1 MLTSRGSTLLL
12 VVIGILAAAALL
24 PPTYGT
30 VWLPDRNA
38 GMGLLAMTVGL
49 WLLWEW
55 IGFTIRSRIVVRGL
69 KVERILRDDHGPV
82 ESLWA
87 GRSFQVDVS
96 VHLPEGLTLPYLV
109 LADRLPFG
117 VEKITGS
124 ERWQGSLEAG
134 QTVQWSYR
142 VRCQALGRVRFEG
155 VSVQLSD
162 LCGLF
167 YHATFASAP
176 AGYRVLPP
184 LTDIR
189 GKTARLKRHNLLPPP
204 GVHRHRRPGS
214 GSELLDLR
222 DYRPGDPPKTIA
234 WKVSARRDRLISK
247 EFESDVPVRCT
258 LFLDTSNSVRVGPPG
273 ENTLARLVEIG
284 TNVAQANSGARDLT
298 GLCLFDETTAT
309 PIRPARGSRHL
320 AGLLNR
326 LTDVAGLAPS
336 TGQASIETLLPLA
349 YSFARETY
357 PELLRTEVNRFPW
370 WLPWVFPQPL
380 YSRTRKRWVDYLEYG
395 HRFYWLAFAATVG
408 YCLYLFV
415 TGQIQTAIFLFL
427 SSLVITLGYLVYVD
441 YTFKGQRPA
450 RWRKRMAAI
459 LSVQYGLAPGGL
471 SVLMEDDVQ
480 FSLYLQ
486 RFLSDHHV
494 PYSLPLYDETG
505 RYLFAAP
512 EKIQV
517 LSRALLGAVGR
528 GRDNELFVLLVDLL
542 ELPDQLGPLLRAVKA
557 ALARHHQV
565 LVICP
570 WPAGVESSARKRD
583 EARGQEGNTPTA
595 SRANTKNRRG
605 RTAVGSS
612 PPRALAASH
621 LRYTVFLHRLTT
633 ERFQRSFRRL
643 QRAFA
648 RLGVPVILARDSEPA
663 RLVIDRMERLRPL
676 GKLR

>member
-1 MLTSRGSTLLL
+1 
-12 VVIGILAAAALL
+12 
-24 PPTYGT
+24 
-30 VWLPDRNA
+30 
-38 GMGLLAMTVGL
+38 MGVLAMTVGL
-49 WLLWEW
+49 WLTWEW
-55 IGFTIRSRIVVRGL
+55 IGFTVRSRLVVRGL
-69 KVERILRDDHGPV
+69 QVERVIRDDHGPV

-96 VHLPEGLTLPYLV
+96 VHLPEGLALPYLV

-117 VEKITGS
+117 VEKIGGS

-134 QTVQWSYR
+134 QNVQWSYR
-142 VRCQALGRVRFEG
+142 VRCQALGRLRFEG
-155 VSVQLSD
+155 VSVQLAD

-167 YHATFASAP
+167 YHATFLPAP
-176 AGYRVLPP
+176 AKFRVLPP

-258 LFLDTSNSVRVGPPG
+258 LFLDTSNSVRVGPSG
-273 ENTLARLVEIG
+273 ENSLARLVEIA

-298 GLCLFDETTAT
+298 GLCLFDERGAR

-320 AGLLNR
+320 AGLLNC
-326 LTDVAGLAPS
+326 LTDAAGLAPS
-336 TGQASIETLLPLA
+336 TGQASLETLLPLA

-357 PELLRTEVNRFPW
+357 PELLRPEVNRFPW
-370 WLPWVFPQPL
+370 WLPWLFPQPL
-380 YSRTRKRWVDYLEYG
+380 YSRPRKRWFDYLEIG
-395 HRFYWLAFAATVG
+395 HRFYWLAFAALVG

-415 TGQIQTAIFLFL
+415 TGQIQSAIFLFL
-427 SSLVITLGYLVYVD
+427 SSLVITLGYLVFVD
-441 YTFKGQRPA
+441 HAFKGHRPA

-471 SVLMEDDVQ
+471 ALLLEDDLP

-486 RFLSDHHV
+486 RFLADHHV
-494 PYSLPLYDETG
+494 PYTLPLYDETG

-512 EKIQV
+512 EKIPV
-517 LSRALLGAVGR
+517 LSRALLSAVGR
-528 GRDNELFVLLVDLL
+528 GHDNELFVILADLL
-542 ELPDQLGPLLRAVKA
+542 ELPDQLGPLLRAVKS

-570 WPAGVESSARKRD
+570 WPAGVA
-583 EARGQEGNTPTA
+583 P
-595 SRANTKNRRG
+595 RRG
-605 RTAVGSS
+605 GKLQRESRIEDRALRIETEGSS
-612 PPRALAASH
+612 SSGPRSSKVDSSH
-621 LRYTVFLHRLTT
+621 LRHTVLLHRLTT
-633 ERFQRSFRRL
+633 ERFHRSFRRL